1 VGNFAIRGTPP
12 IDASDAFTA
21 PELPTV
27 LPRIAFKI
35 EYDGQTY
42 TATFGRFPD
51 GRPSEIYLRGST
63 TNNTLARLASLL
75 LQAGVP
81 IADIRQACLGTPLS
95 AALDRVISFDLEVK
109 R

>member
-12 IDASDAFTA
+12 IDVSDAFTA

-35 EYDGQTY
+35 EYDWQTY

-51 GRPSEIYLRGST
+51 GRPSELYLSGST
-63 TNNTLARLASLL
+63 VNNTLARLASLL
-75 LQAGVP
+75 LQTGVP

-95 AALDRVISFDLEVK
+95 VALDRIVIFDLEVK